1 MQMQK
6 LMHQIRHRK
15 IQKLQIEHSLMRM
28 LLELQKR
35 HYLKEIILC
44 YILIFSSLTYV
55 PNVPII
61 ITIFLPYLQNFE
73 RNLVQEIASTSFD
86 KVKY

>member
-6 LMHQIRHRK
+6 LMHQIGRQK

-35 HYLKEIILC
+35 HYLLMK
-44 YILIFSSLTYV
+44 
-55 PNVPII
+55 
-61 ITIFLPYLQNFE
+61 
-73 RNLVQEIASTSFD
+73 
-86 KVKY
+86 